1 MSGRAGRRGLDTQ
14 GNIIF
19 YGKINYLELID
30 GELINLEGNFI
41 NLEGWIVDE
50 NKKSVENI
58 FLIIDDKPFLKYDDF
73 IVREGIG
80 KTDNNFGWNII
91 FLSGYIE
98 KGCHEISIIGQNG
111 QKIIEQE
118 QRITICRN
126 D

>member
-1 MSGRAGRRGLDTQ
+1 MILQNNVKSEVGFGQ
-14 GNIIF
+14 IE
-19 YGKINYLELID
+19 KIN
-30 GELINLEGNFI
+30 GEIINGEIINLEGNFI

-98 KGCHEISIIGQNG
+98 KGCHEISIIGQNE
-111 QKIIEQE
+111 QKIIEIE
-118 QRITICRN
+118 QKISICRN
-126 D
+126 